1 MTQPPH
7 TPVLIAGGGP
17 TGLVLAAEL
26 SRHGVPSVLAERNEH
41 TTLFPKMDIT
51 NGASVELLRRLGVDG
66 ELRSVGVGPE
76 HSFDVIFAASLN
88 GPVHGRWRLP
98 SVDEQRAAIA
108 ATADG
113 SVPGQPWQRCSQAIF
128 EAMMMDRAHRDPL
141 IDVRQGWRLQTCSQ
155 IGDVVVAE
163 LAATDGNT
171 ITVHADYLVGC
182 DGASSRVRT
191 ELGIEMNGLKD
202 FATFALVHFR
212 SLDLT
217 NLHALGQFWH
227 VYTSNGAALIAQN
240 ETDTWTLHQDL
251 GAQVDDPDPIG
262 DPREFVARALGRPIV
277 IDEVLASSVW
287 RPNAMLADS
296 YGRDRILLAGDA
308 VHTMIPTG
316 GYGMNTGLGDAI
328 NLGWKL
334 AATIQGWGGQELLA
348 SYEIERRPI
357 GDRNRNA
364 CVENAMVI
372 LQYRD
377 MVDPQ
382 LIEADNDAGQAH
394 RRQVAQ
400 FVATNDAENLSLGI
414 ELDVRY
420 DNSPVVL
427 SDGSTAPSWDRRTF
441 VPTVRPGHRAPNI
454 VLGEQD
460 TLFDE
465 FGPGFT
471 LVDALNDNSQSSR
484 LLSEADRVGLPI
496 RHLTLTDPAPAA
508 LYRHRL
514 VLVRPDLH
522 IAWSGTDTAK
532 ATDII
537 ARIRGI
543 SAGRTHYREFAKHDS
558 LDLLD
563 KV

>member
-1 MTQPPH
+1 MTPPLH
-7 TPVLIAGGGP
+7 VPVLIAGGGP

-51 NGASVELLRRLGVDG
+51 NGASMELLRRLGMDS
-66 ELRSVGVGPE
+66 ELRAVGVGPE
-76 HSFDVIFAASLN
+76 HSFDVIFAPSLD

-98 SVDEQRAAIA
+98 SVNEQRAVIA

-113 SVPGQPWQRCSQAIF
+113 SVPGQPWQRCSQVIF

-141 IDVRQGWRLQTCSQ
+141 VDVRQGWRLQACRQ
-155 IGDVVVAE
+155 IGDLVAAE
-163 LAATDGNT
+163 LADTDGNT
-171 ITVHADYLVGC
+171 VTVHAGYLVGC

-191 ELGIEMNGLKD
+191 ELGIDMDGLKD
-202 FATFALVHFR
+202 FTNFALVHFR

-227 VYTSNGAALIAQN
+227 LYTSNGVALIAQN

-262 DPREFVARALGRPIV
+262 DPREFVARALGRRIV
-277 IDEVLASSVW
+277 IDEVLATSVW

-296 YGRDRILLAGDA
+296 YGREGILLAGDST
-308 VHTMIPTG
+308 HTMIPTG

-334 AATIQGWGGQELLA
+334 AATIQGWGGPHLLA

-372 LQYRD
+372 VQYRD
-377 MVDPQ
+377 MVAGG
-382 LIEADNDAGQAH
+382 EA
-394 RRQVAQ
+394 QVAQ
-400 FVATNDAENLSLGI
+400 FLAANDAENLSLGI

-420 DNSPVVL
+420 DTSPIVV
-427 SDGSTAPSWDRRTF
+427 SDGSTAPPWDRRTF
-441 VPTVRPGHRAPNI
+441 VPTVRAGHRAPN
-454 VLGEQD
+454 VVVGGQD
-460 TLFDE
+460 TLFDR

-471 LVDALNDNSQSSR
+471 LVDALDDNSQSAR
-484 LLSEADRVGLPI
+484 LLSEAARVGVPI
-496 RHLTLTDPAPAA
+496 RHLILTDPALAA
-508 LYRHRL
+508 LYHHRL

-522 IAWSGTDTAK
+522 IAWSGTD
-532 ATDII
+532 ATDAADII
-537 ARIRGI
+537 SRVRGMH
-543 SAGRTHYREFAKHDS
+543 AANAEVT
-558 LDLLD
+558 
-563 KV
+563 V

>member
-1 MTQPPH
+1 MTRTLH
-7 TPVLIAGGGP
+7 VPVLIAGGGP

-26 SRHGVPSVLAERNEH
+26 SRHGVACVLAERNEH

-51 NGASVELLRRLGVDG
+51 NGASMELLRRLGMDA
-66 ELRSVGVGPE
+66 ELRAVGVGAQHP
-76 HSFDVIFAASLN
+76 FDVIFAAGLD
-88 GPVHGRWRLP
+88 GPIHGRWRLP
-98 SVDEQRAAIA
+98 SVDEQRGIIA

-128 EAMMMDRAHRDPL
+128 EAIMMDRARRDPRV
-141 IDVRQGWRLQTCSQ
+141 DVRQGWRLQRCTQ
-155 IGDVVVAE
+155 AGDVAAAE
-163 LAATDGNT
+163 LSDSDGNT
-171 ITVHADYLVGC
+171 VTVHADYVVGC

-191 ELGIEMNGLKD
+191 ELGIEMDGLKD
-202 FATFALVHFR
+202 FTTFALVHFR
-212 SLDLT
+212 SSDLT

-227 VYTSNGAALIAQN
+227 LYTSGGVVLIAQN
-240 ETDTWTLHQDL
+240 EIDTWTLHRDL

-277 IDEVLASSVW
+277 IDDVLASSVW
-287 RPNAMLADS
+287 RPNAMLAGS

-316 GYGMNTGLGDAI
+316 GYGMNTGLGDAV

-334 AATIQGWGGQELLA
+334 AATIQGWGGPALLA

-357 GDRNRNA
+357 ADRNRNA

-377 MVDPQ
+377 MLDPQ
-382 LIEADNDAGQAH
+382 LFDQDNEAGQAH
-394 RRQVAQ
+394 RQRVAE
-400 FVATNDAENLSLGI
+400 FLATNNAENLSLGV

-420 DNSPVVL
+420 DGSPVVVA
-427 SDGSTAPSWDRRTF
+427 DGSATPPWDRRTF

-454 VLGEQD
+454 ALGKHD
-460 TLFDE
+460 TLFDQ

-471 LVDALNDNSQSSR
+471 LVDALDDPSQSA
-484 LLSEADRVGLPI
+484 LLLGEAARVGLPI
-496 RHLTLTDPAPAA
+496 RHLTLTDPALAA

-522 IAWSGTDTAK
+522 VAWSGTDASC
-532 ATDII
+532 AADII
-537 ARIRGI
+537 ASVRGMHP
-543 SAGRTHYREFAKHDS
+543 ATAPAT
-558 LDLLD
+558 
-563 KV
+563 VNT

>member
-1 MTQPPH
+1 MTQPLR
-7 TPVLIAGGGP
+7 TKVLIAGGGP

-26 SRHGVPSVLAERNEH
+26 SRHGVPSVVAERNEH

-51 NGASVELLRRLGVDG
+51 NGASMELLRRLGVDA
-66 ELRSVGVGPE
+66 ELRAVGVGPE
-76 HSFDVIFAASLN
+76 HSFDVIFAAGLN

-98 SVDEQRAAIA
+98 SVDEQSANIA
-108 ATADG
+108 ATKDG

-141 IDVRQGWRLQTCSQ
+141 VDVRQGWRLHTCCQ
-155 IGDVVVAE
+155 IGDVV
-163 LAATDGNT
+163 AAQLVDNEGNT
-171 ITVHADYLVGC
+171 VTVHADYLVGC

-191 ELGIEMNGLKD
+191 ELGIGMDGPKD
-202 FATFALVHFR
+202 FTTFALVHFR

-227 VYTSNGAALIAQN
+227 LYTSSGAVLIAQN
-240 ETDTWTLHQDL
+240 ETDTWTLHLDL
-251 GAQVDDPDPIG
+251 GAEADDPDPMG
-262 DPREFVARALGRPIV
+262 DPREFVARALGRPIA

-296 YGRDRILLAGDA
+296 YRRGRILLAGDA

-334 AATIQGWGGQELLA
+334 AAAVQGWGGTQLLA

-357 GDRNRNA
+357 GERNRNA

-377 MVDPQ
+377 MVNSQDKGDDPEQ
-382 LIEADNDAGQAH
+382 IARFLAA
-394 RRQVAQ
+394 
-400 FVATNDAENLSLGI
+400 NDAENLSLGI

-420 DNSPVVL
+420 DASPVVVP
-427 SDGSTAPSWDRRTF
+427 DGSAAPSWDRKTF
-441 VPTVRPGHRAPNI
+441 VPTVRPGHRAPNP
-454 VLGEQD
+454 VVGEQG
-460 TLFDE
+460 TLFDH
-465 FGPGFT
+465 FGRGFT
-471 LVDALNDNSQSSR
+471 LVDALDDNNQSSR
-484 LLSEADRVGLPI
+484 LLGEAARVGLPI
-496 RHLTLTDPAPAA
+496 RHLTLTDPAVAA
-508 LYRHRL
+508 LYNHRL

-522 IAWSGTDTAK
+522 IAWSGTD
-532 ATDII
+532 ATEAADII
-537 ARIRGI
+537 ARVRGMQ
-543 SAGRTHYREFAKHDS
+543 APAPTA
-558 LDLLD
+558 L
-563 KV
+563 V

>member
-1 MTQPPH
+1 MTRTLH
-7 TPVLIAGGGP
+7 VPVLIAGGGP

-26 SRHGVPSVLAERNEH
+26 SRHGVACVLAERNEH

-51 NGASVELLRRLGVDG
+51 NGASMELLRRLGMDA
-66 ELRSVGVGPE
+66 ELRAVGVGAQHP
-76 HSFDVIFAASLN
+76 FDVIFAAGLH
-88 GPVHGRWRLP
+88 GPIHGRWRLP
-98 SVDEQRAAIA
+98 SVDEQRGIIA

-128 EAMMMDRAHRDPL
+128 EAIMMDRARRDPRV
-141 IDVRQGWRLQTCSQ
+141 DVRQGWRLQRCTQ
-155 IGDVVVAE
+155 AGDVAAAE
-163 LAATDGNT
+163 LSDSDGNT
-171 ITVHADYLVGC
+171 VTVHADYVVGC

-191 ELGIEMNGLKD
+191 ELGIEMDGLKD
-202 FATFALVHFR
+202 FTTFALVHFR
-212 SLDLT
+212 SSDLT

-227 VYTSNGAALIAQN
+227 LYTSAGVVLIAQN
-240 ETDTWTLHQDL
+240 EIDTWTLHRDL

-277 IDEVLASSVW
+277 IDDVLASSVW
-287 RPNAMLADS
+287 RPNAMLAGS

-316 GYGMNTGLGDAI
+316 GYGMNTGLGDAV

-334 AATIQGWGGQELLA
+334 AATIQGWGGPALLA

-357 GDRNRNA
+357 ADRNRNA

-377 MVDPQ
+377 MLDPLLFDQ
-382 LIEADNDAGQAH
+382 DNEAGQAH
-394 RRQVAQ
+394 RQRVAE
-400 FVATNDAENLSLGI
+400 FLATNNAENLSLGV

-420 DNSPVVL
+420 DGSPVVVA
-427 SDGSTAPSWDRRTF
+427 DGSATPPWDRRTF
-441 VPTVRPGHRAPNI
+441 VPTVRPGHHAPNI
-454 VLGEQD
+454 ALGKHD
-460 TLFDE
+460 TLFDQ

-471 LVDALNDNSQSSR
+471 LVDALDDNSQSA
-484 LLSEADRVGLPI
+484 LLLGEAARVGLPV
-496 RHLTLTDPAPAA
+496 RHLTLTDPALAA

-522 IAWSGTDTAK
+522 VAWSGTDASS
-532 ATDII
+532 AADII
-537 ARIRGI
+537 ASVRGMHP
-543 SAGRTHYREFAKHDS
+543 ATAPAT
-558 LDLLD
+558 
-563 KV
+563 VNT

>member
-1 MTQPPH
+1 MTRTLH
-7 TPVLIAGGGP
+7 VPVLIAGGGP

-26 SRHGVPSVLAERNEH
+26 SRHGVACVLAERNEH

-51 NGASVELLRRLGVDG
+51 NGASMELLRRLGMDA
-66 ELRSVGVGPE
+66 ELRAVGVGAQHP
-76 HSFDVIFAASLN
+76 FDVIFAAGLH
-88 GPVHGRWRLP
+88 GPIHGRWRLP
-98 SVDEQRAAIA
+98 SVDEQRGIIA

-128 EAMMMDRAHRDPL
+128 EAIMMDRARRDPRV
-141 IDVRQGWRLQTCSQ
+141 DVRQGWRLQRCTQ
-155 IGDVVVAE
+155 AGDVAAAE
-163 LAATDGNT
+163 LSDSDGNT
-171 ITVHADYLVGC
+171 VTVHADYVVGC

-191 ELGIEMNGLKD
+191 ELGIEMDGLKD
-202 FATFALVHFR
+202 FTTFALVHFR
-212 SLDLT
+212 SSDLT

-227 VYTSNGAALIAQN
+227 LYTSAGVVLIAQN
-240 ETDTWTLHQDL
+240 EIDTWTLHRDL

-277 IDEVLASSVW
+277 IDDVLASSVW
-287 RPNAMLADS
+287 RPNAMLAGS

-316 GYGMNTGLGDAI
+316 GYGMNTGLGDAV

-334 AATIQGWGGQELLA
+334 AATIQGWGGPALLA

-357 GDRNRNA
+357 ADRNRNA

-377 MVDPQ
+377 MLDPLLFDQ
-382 LIEADNDAGQAH
+382 DNEAGQAH
-394 RRQVAQ
+394 RQRVAE
-400 FVATNDAENLSLGI
+400 FLATNNAENLSLGV

-420 DNSPVVL
+420 DGSPVVVA
-427 SDGSTAPSWDRRTF
+427 DGSATPPWDRRTF

-454 VLGEQD
+454 ALGKHD
-460 TLFDE
+460 TLFDQ

-471 LVDALNDNSQSSR
+471 LVDALDDNSQSA
-484 LLSEADRVGLPI
+484 LLLGEAARVGLPV
-496 RHLTLTDPAPAA
+496 RHLTLTDPALAA

-522 IAWSGTDTAK
+522 VAWSGTDASS
-532 ATDII
+532 AADII
-537 ARIRGI
+537 ASVRGMHP
-543 SAGRTHYREFAKHDS
+543 ATAPAT
-558 LDLLD
+558 
-563 KV
+563 VNT

>member
-1 MTQPPH
+1 MTQPLH
-7 TPVLIAGGGP
+7 VPVLIAGAGP
-17 TGLVLAAEL
+17 SGLVLAAEL
-26 SRHGVPSVLAERNEH
+26 SRHGVASVLVERNEH

-51 NGASVELLRRLGVDG
+51 NGASMELLRRLGVDAD
-66 ELRSVGVGPE
+66 LRTVGVGAQ
-76 HSFDVIFAASLN
+76 HSFDVIFAAGLD

-98 SVDEQRAAIA
+98 SVDEQRALIA

-141 IDVRQGWRLQTCSQ
+141 VDVRQGWRLQNCVQ
-155 IGDVVVAE
+155 IGDVVAAQ
-163 LAATDGNT
+163 LADSDGNT
-171 ITVHADYLVGC
+171 VTVHADYLVGC
-182 DGASSRVRT
+182 DGASSRVRS
-191 ELGIEMNGLKD
+191 ELGIQMDGLKD
-202 FATFALVHFR
+202 FITCALVHFR

-227 VYTSNGAALIAQN
+227 VFTANGAILISQN
-240 ETDTWTLHQDL
+240 EIDTWTLHQDL
-251 GAQVDDPDPIG
+251 GTQVDDPDPIG

-277 IDEVLASSVW
+277 IDDVLASSVW

-296 YGRDRILLAGDA
+296 YGRGRILLAGDA

-316 GYGMNTGLGDAI
+316 GYGMNTGLGDAV

-334 AATIQGWGGQELLA
+334 AASVQGWGGQQLLT

-357 GDRNRNA
+357 GDRNRTA
-364 CVENAMVI
+364 CVENAMAH

-382 LIEADNDAGQAH
+382 LFEQDDDAGQAH
-394 RRQVAQ
+394 RHQVAQ
-400 FVATNDAENLSLGI
+400 FLAAHDAENLSLGI

-420 DNSPVVL
+420 DNSPVVVP
-427 SDGSTAPSWDRRTF
+427 DGSTAPPWDRRTF

-454 VLGEQD
+454 VLREQD
-460 TLFDE
+460 TLFDQ

-471 LVDALNDNSQSSR
+471 LVDALDDNCQSSR
-484 LLSEADRVGLPI
+484 LLSEAAHVGLPI
-496 RHLTLTDPAPAA
+496 RHLTLTDPALAT
-508 LYRHRL
+508 LYQRKL

-522 IAWSGTDTAK
+522 IAWSGTD
-532 ATDII
+532 ATDATEII
-537 ARIRGI
+537 AHVRGMHTAA
-543 SAGRTHYREFAKHDS
+543 SREQ
-558 LDLLD
+558 
-563 KV
+563 VGT

>member
-7 TPVLIAGGGP
+7 VPVLIVGGGP

-26 SRHGVPSVLAERNEH
+26 SRHGVASMLAERNEH

-51 NGASVELLRRLGVDG
+51 NGASMELLRRLGVDA
-66 ELRSVGVGPE
+66 ELRAVGVGTQ
-76 HSFDVIFAASLN
+76 HSFDVVFAGGLG

-98 SVDEQRAAIA
+98 SVDEQRGIIA
-108 ATADG
+108 TTADG
-113 SVPGQPWQRCSQAIF
+113 SLPGQPWQRCSQAIF

-141 IDVRQGWRLQTCSQ
+141 VDVRQGWRLESCAQV
-155 IGDVVVAE
+155 GDVVAAE
-163 LAATDGNT
+163 LADGDGNT
-171 ITVHADYLVGC
+171 VIVHADYLVGC
-182 DGASSRVRT
+182 DGAGSRVRS
-191 ELGIEMNGLKD
+191 ELGIELDGMKD
-202 FATFALVHFR
+202 FTTFALVHFR

-227 VYTSNGAALIAQN
+227 LYLSNGAVLIAQN
-240 ETDTWTLHQDL
+240 EVDTWTLHQDL
-251 GAQVDDPDPIG
+251 GAEVDDPDPIG
-262 DPREFVARALGRPIV
+262 DPREFVARALGRPIK
-277 IDEVLASSVW
+277 IDDVLASSVW

-316 GYGMNTGLGDAI
+316 GYGMNTGLGDAV

-334 AATIQGWGGQELLA
+334 AATIQGWGGPALLA

-357 GDRNRNA
+357 GDRNRTA

-377 MVDPQ
+377 MVDHASREQ
-382 LIEADNDAGQAH
+382 T
-394 RRQVAQ
+394 AQ
-400 FVATNDAENLSLGI
+400 FLAANDAENLSLGI

-420 DNSPVVL
+420 DDSPVVVA
-427 SDGSTAPSWDRRTF
+427 DGSATPPWDRRTF

-454 VLGEQD
+454 ALGEQD
-460 TLFDE
+460 TLFDR
-465 FGPGFT
+465 FGPEFT
-471 LVDALNDNSQSSR
+471 LVDALDDNDQAS
-484 LLSEADRVGLPI
+484 LVLSEAARVGLPI
-496 RHLTLTDPAPAA
+496 RHLTLTDPALAA

-522 IAWSGTDTAK
+522 IAWSGTD
-532 ATDII
+532 ATDAADIV
-537 ARIRGI
+537 ASVRGMHTAATR
-543 SAGRTHYREFAKHDS
+543 AGAAQR
-558 LDLLD
+558 
-563 KV
+563 

>member
-1 MTQPPH
+1 MH
-7 TPVLIAGGGP
+7 VPVLIAGGGP

-26 SRHGVPSVLAERNEH
+26 SRHGVASVLAERNEH

-51 NGASVELLRRLGVDG
+51 NGASMELLRRLGVEA
-66 ELRSVGVGPE
+66 ELRAVGVASQ
-76 HSFDVIFAASLN
+76 HSFGVIFAGGLN

-141 IDVRQGWRLQTCSQ
+141 VDVRQGWRLHKCSQ
-155 IGDVVVAE
+155 IGDVVVAQ
-163 LAATDGNT
+163 LADSNGETV
-171 ITVHADYLVGC
+171 TVHADYLVGC

-191 ELGIEMNGLKD
+191 ELGIGMDGFKD
-202 FATFALVHFR
+202 FTTFALVHFR
-212 SLDLT
+212 SFDLT

-227 VYTSNGAALIAQN
+227 LYTSNSAALIAQN
-240 ETDTWTLHQDL
+240 EVDTWTLHQDL
-251 GAQVDDPDPIG
+251 GAQADDPDPIG
-262 DPREFVARALGRPIV
+262 DPREFVVRALRRPIL

-296 YGRDRILLAGDA
+296 YGRGRILLAGDA

-316 GYGMNTGLGDAI
+316 GYGMNTGLGDAV

-334 AATIQGWGGQELLA
+334 AAAVHGWAGPHLLA

-357 GDRNRNA
+357 GERNRNA

-372 LQYRD
+372 LGYRD
-377 MVDPQ
+377 MVD
-382 LIEADNDAGQAH
+382 
-394 RRQVAQ
+394 RREPVAE
-400 FVATNDAENLSLGI
+400 FLAANDAENLSLGI

-420 DNSPVVL
+420 DNSPVTVP
-427 SDGSTAPSWDRRTF
+427 DGSAAPPWDRRTF
-441 VPTVRPGHRAPNI
+441 VPTVRPGHRAPNT
-454 VLGEQD
+454 VLGDQD
-460 TLFDE
+460 TLFDR

-471 LVDALNDNSQSSR
+471 LVDALDDNSQSSR
-484 LLSEADRVGLPI
+484 LLCEAAHVGLPI
-496 RHLTLTDPAPAA
+496 RHVVLTDPALAE

-522 IAWSGTDTAK
+522 IAWSGTDVAD
-532 ATDII
+532 AADII
-537 ARIRGI
+537 NRARGMQP
-543 SAGRTHYREFAKHDS
+543 ADVNA
-558 LDLLD
+558 
-563 KV
+563 